1 MKRHLKTILICLLCA
16 TSAVYAQV
24 PDFEQEYISIY
35 SLSKNIKQET
45 LAAFDSIGTAN
56 HLQAAIHAML
66 RSEYAK
72 QQGIIALPDTL
83 LDNAIDYL
91 QKTHSDYAATALFL
105 KAEDLCYEQQYE
117 AAMHLYLR
125 SEAITRRISD
135 HILLAHLYFN
145 MGDVFFKQDS
155 FAEAIKKWEQARH
168 YYQIMKHQNG
178 ILLSNKKIL
187 TAYIASGKTDI
198 AQQQIEE
205 MLRQSASD
213 SLSLYYL
220 YSEKARVL
228 RYKEQYDSAIV
239 YLNKSKKMGLQ
250 ADSTSLNYQL
260 LYNHYYKDEC
270 DSVIHYAQ
278 MLIALGVP
286 VRMQKTCYGM
296 LANIASRQGDAVAQ
310 AHYLVKRDSCNNVLL
325 AIEQQTPA
333 HVLEQQMKDGEQINK
348 LKQTSIVWG
357 GVALVVLLIYL
368 LYVRKMYKR
377 MEEYKRMRK
386 DMELAKKNIHKYKSQ
401 IQALEDS
408 KETETEKNTEQIA
421 QLNIQLENSIATQ
434 QQLIA
439 QRRKIMRIA
448 TRAIN
453 EKIELCAAHLRKG
466 EKYTHEQALR
476 RAYEHEIHLYHAA
489 KLKRWLNME
498 FNYLGKKLIKAH
510 PSLTERDIQL
520 FALILLQT
528 PHKTVSSLL
537 DILPGSVAKT
547 QLRLA
552 QRLNSETMDDLRDYA
567 EVFVMGGEQ

>member
-1 MKRHLKTILICLLCA
+1 M
-16 TSAVYAQV
+16 Q
-24 PDFEQEYISIY
+24 QSIA
-35 SLSKNIKQET
+35 S
-45 LAAFDSIGTAN
+45 FDSMGTTN
-56 HLQAAIHAML
+56 HLQAAIHCLL
-66 RSEYAK
+66 RVEHADRYNNS
-72 QQGIIALPDTL
+72 LPPDSL
-83 LDNAIDYL
+83 IDNTIDYL

-105 KAEDLCYEQQYE
+105 KARLLYDKSENEE
-117 AAMHLYLR
+117 AMQLYLQA
-125 SEAITRRISD
+125 EKMAHNIPD
-135 HILLAHLYFN
+135 LALLAYIYSD
-145 MGDVFFKQDS
+145 MGNIHYIQDTYT
-155 FAEAIKKWEQARH
+155 EARNKYERAR
-168 YYQIMKHQNG
+168 YY
-178 ILLSNKKIL
+178 
-187 TAYIASGKTDI
+187 Y
-198 AQQQIEE
+198 QQIEDVQKE
-205 MLRQSASD
+205 LSSQLKIIGTYSAEENYTVA
-213 SLSLYYL
+213 LQQVKNLMPQTLYNSKL
-220 YSEKARVL
+220 WGMAVSEIADIY
-228 RYKEQYDSAIV
+228 YKTKQYDSAAV
-239 YLNKSKKMGLQ
+239 YFQQ
-250 ADSTSLNYQL
+250 ALHTNIYTDYNCCQL
-260 LYNHYYKDEC
+260 A
-270 DSVIHYAQ
+270 SIHYKQQQYDSAQ
-278 MLIALGVP
+278 HYAKRVI
-286 VRMQKTCYGM
+286 RMESTANIHKACYGI
-296 LANIASRQGDAVAQ
+296 LANIADRQGDAVAQ

-348 LKQTSIVWG
+348 LRQRSMAWG
-357 GVALVVLLIYL
+357 AVALVVLLIYL

-498 FNYLGKKLIKAH
+498 FNYLGKKLTHTH

-567 EVFVMGGEQ
+567 EVFVMGGA